1 MSSRELVVEQIRK
14 EEPKTLSDIFRQ
26 AFKGVVEPIATF
38 FIRIGLKPNTVT
50 IAGLVGHVAAAYLV
64 ARGQIVAGGFL
75 VLVMAPADFLDGTM
89 ARLLGES
96 SRFGAF
102 VDSVTDRYSEF
113 VLYSGLL
120 AYYLIQHNV
129 LGCSLVYLAAT
140 GSMLVSYIRNRA
152 EGLDY
157 EAKVGIL
164 TRMERYFVLVPALIL
179 NYPLIGLGIIAIL
192 AHLTALQRIL
202 HVRRQAHVEM
212 GR

>member
-1 MSSRELVVEQIRK
+1 
-14 EEPKTLSDIFRQ
+14 
-26 AFKGVVEPIATF
+26 
-38 FIRIGLKPNTVT
+38 
-50 IAGLVGHVAAAYLV
+50 
-64 ARGQIVAGGFL
+64 
-75 VLVMAPADFLDGTM
+75 
-89 ARLLGES
+89 
-96 SRFGAF
+96 
-102 VDSVTDRYSEF
+102 
-113 VLYSGLL
+113 
-120 AYYLIQHNV
+120 
-129 LGCSLVYLAAT
+129 
-140 GSMLVSYIRNRA
+140 MLVSYIRNRA